1 MNWPARVPL
10 APARLSPFFFKM
22 KLAPINAL
30 DATAR
35 ISPLEFSDTPI
46 SLPINFKNSKI
57 SQIIANQDQINSF
70 SPKLRLLDLQS
81 RKWVEEFIH
90 FAPKR
95 PDEQK
100 RQRLELFLSSLCEA
114 LSPLWSWQVF
124 LWLGSFFPSLA
135 FYLKFPI
142 RRSKDYVFHVRI
154 FKSARRC

>member
-1 MNWPARVPL
+1 
-10 APARLSPFFFKM
+10 
-22 KLAPINAL
+22 
-30 DATAR
+30 
-35 ISPLEFSDTPI
+35 
-46 SLPINFKNSKI
+46 
-57 SQIIANQDQINSF
+57 
-70 SPKLRLLDLQS
+70 LLDLQR
-81 RKWVEEFIH
+81 RKWMEEFIH

-95 PDEQK
+95 ENEQK
-100 RQRLELFLSSLCEA
+100 RQRFELFLSSLCEA